1 VSEFIIEAT
10 ITGPQATIGEF
21 RSQFL
26 DSFPVIKKDSP
37 EEIIVTL
44 SGGDLDP
51 RPTLLNLSGEFPAL
65 TFSAVEYPADAE
77 DKQAFHRWIAQDG
90 DLESIR

>member
-1 VSEFIIEAT
+1 MSDFIIETT
-10 ITGPQATIGEF
+10 IKRPKATIGKF

-26 DSFPVIKKDSP
+26 ESFPFIQKDSP
-37 EEIIVTL
+37 EEIIVTP

-65 TFSAVEYPADAE
+65 TFAILEYSAHLGKD
-77 DKQAFHRWIAQDG
+77 
-90 DLESIR
+90 